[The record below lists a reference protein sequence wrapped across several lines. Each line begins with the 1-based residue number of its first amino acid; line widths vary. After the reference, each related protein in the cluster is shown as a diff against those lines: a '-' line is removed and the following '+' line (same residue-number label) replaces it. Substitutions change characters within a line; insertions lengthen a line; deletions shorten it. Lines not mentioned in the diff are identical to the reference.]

1 MSRHRDSWPRAMTNL
16 GLAATML
23 LLAACSGGS
32 GDAGAGEKTA
42 ASGAGVPDPVAYI
55 RSVYASD
62 AGAEAAT
69 APSAAGADTADA
81 ASRESRQRGARESIV
96 ELYGQKAVNA
106 TPRLTAL
113 FEDDAKYARGEIGR
127 LSFNYFTGTQ
137 ERQLSE
143 VNVSGSDVD
152 GAADRKVV
160 VASFKNLDR
169 PAKIHYYFEKIGD
182 AWFIDDVASA
192 GYLGADDPPA
202 WVLSHV
208 LKYGA
213 Q

>member
-1 MSRHRDSWPRAMTNL
+1 MSRHRDSWPRAMTKL

-62 AGAEAAT
+62 AGADAAT
-69 APSAAGADTADA
+69 APSAEGVDTGDA

-113 FEDDAKYARGEIGR
+113 FVDDA
-127 LSFNYFTGTQ
+127 
-137 ERQLSE
+137 
-143 VNVSGSDVD
+143 
-152 GAADRKVV
+152 
-160 VASFKNLDR
+160 
-169 PAKIHYYFEKIGD
+169 
-182 AWFIDDVASA
+182 
-192 GYLGADDPPA
+192 
-202 WVLSHV
+202 
-208 LKYGA
+208 
-213 Q
+213 